1 MTNETMSAKASA
13 FSIDAIM
20 TATPARASAKSTS
33 SQHSPVSPKSE
44 GRLLRRSWSSLL
56 SNEETSPPPT
66 KSPRL
71 PFHPSSPLVHQDAQI
86 PPPCESLLSLSKSD
100 ESVVLPSLRSSNF
113 PCRTTGGT
121 GDLAQAQCHLETREL
136 WQKFNEL
143 GTEMIITKSGRR
155 MFPVMRVSFTGLRPG
170 QKYTVLMDI
179 VPVDNKRY
187 RYAYHRS
194 SWLVAGKA
202 DPETTEQQRRRRR
215 CYLHPDAPF
224 TGEQLARQTVSFEK
238 LKLTNN
244 LLDKHG
250 YIILNSMHKYQP
262 RIHLV
267 RRPRCSFSS
276 DTLTSLP
283 AEEIK
288 TFEFPETVFIAVT
301 AYQNQLITK
310 LKIDCNPFAK
320 GFRDSSRLSDF
331 ERESVESLLAS
342 QHSGGMISALTTGHF
357 RTPPAL
363 NTAHPH
369 SDRNSSSS
377 SASSSSAFHTITT
390 TNPSNSLTSFM
401 QQMLTSTLAHRDLP
415 PNLPLPSNSAV
426 AMLAYLQ
433 LVHSLSGHDNSQS
446 QWTERD
452 SVS

>member
-20 TATPARASAKSTS
+20 TATPTSASAKSTS
-33 SQHSPVSPKSE
+33 PQQSPTVSPKPE
-44 GRLLRRSWSSLL
+44 DRLLRRSWSSLL
-56 SNEETSPPPT
+56 SNEETSPIPA

-71 PFHPSSPLVHQDAQI
+71 PFYSSSPSVHQDAQT
-86 PPPCESLLSLSKSD
+86 PPSCESLLRLPKSNATLV
-100 ESVVLPSLRSSNF
+100 SPSLRSGSF
-113 PCRTTGGT
+113 PCRTSGGT

-136 WQKFNEL
+136 WQRFNEL

-202 DPETTEQQRRRRR
+202 DPETTDQQRRRRR

-267 RRPRCSFSS
+267 RRQRCGFSS

-283 AEEIK
+283 TEEIK

-331 ERESVESLLAS
+331 ERESMENLLAS
-342 QHSGGMISALTTGHF
+342 QQSGGMISALATGHI
-357 RTPPAL
+357 RTPPTL
-363 NTAHPH
+363 STAHTH
-369 SDRNSSSS
+369 SDHNPSFSST
-377 SASSSSAFHTITT
+377 FPTITSA
-390 TNPSNSLTSFM
+390 NSSNSLTSFM
-401 QQMLTSTLAHRDLP
+401 QQMLTSSLAHRDFP
-415 PNLPLPSNSAV
+415 PNPHLPSNSAV

-433 LVHSLSGHDNSQS
+433 LVHSLSGQESSQS
-446 QWTERD
+446 EWTDRD